1 MKELICRA
9 SITLAVKE
17 SLMMTSFSPSGMLI
31 AACLSVSWT
40 FDSEIREQ
48 ETQIGTAV
56 RRRVQLWLK
65 GKTAW
70 GSLGPVSINKQEVPS
85 VSLTSSLDMLI
96 LNPLTSMHM
105 SIGIIERIIGDMESN
120 TTYFTIC
127 SACGYIYSALMNSHL
142 FHYVLTVKLN

>member
-1 MKELICRA
+1 
-9 SITLAVKE
+9 
-17 SLMMTSFSPSGMLI
+17 MMTSFSPSGTLI
-31 AACLSVSWT
+31 AACLRVSWT

-105 SIGIIERIIGDMESN
+105 SIAIIEGIIGDMERRYSLLYNVLCVWLYILCTNELPFIPLCSN
-120 TTYFTIC
+120 SKT
-127 SACGYIYSALMNSHL
+127 
-142 FHYVLTVKLN
+142 